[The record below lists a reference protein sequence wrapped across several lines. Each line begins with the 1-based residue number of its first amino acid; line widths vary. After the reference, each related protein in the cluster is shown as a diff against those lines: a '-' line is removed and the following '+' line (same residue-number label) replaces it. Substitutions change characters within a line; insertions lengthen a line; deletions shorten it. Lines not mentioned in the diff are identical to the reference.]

1 MAGEFTQEVA
11 SVIPVL
17 NEESTIIECLE
28 SLCNQS
34 YPKELHSIYIF
45 DGGSSDSTW
54 QLVSEFIANKD
65 PLYPEISLHK
75 NPGKYVAEARNLAL
89 EIIPNSVDYLLEI
102 IGHCTIGKNHIES
115 MIDVINDLHQSSAKP
130 VGALGVKVESRDG
143 DLGLTESW
151 IEAGLSSPLA
161 SGSGQFSNFSG
172 TEKTNV
178 PAFCLHSRKAL
189 DDVGGWD
196 TSFITSQDSDIS
208 MRMINAGYQLY
219 RTDVA
224 TVKMAKRNSLLSWG
238 KMGFRYGFWR
248 TKLLKRHRRRAS
260 LREFLPWIGMIITM
274 ALLFSG
280 VEYWYVPAGL
290 YAVVLGI
297 EGIRTT
303 IVKRNLS
310 MIVGTPLAIFILH
323 TSFSIGLIYG
333 LFGKSRSFN
342 DRESNNG
349 NLN

>member
-54 QLVSEFIANKD
+54 QLVSDYIENKD

-102 IGHCTIGKNHIES
+102 IGHCTIEKNHIES

-208 MRMINAGYQLY
+208 MRLINAGYQLY
-219 RTDVA
+219 RTDVV

-260 LREFLPWIGMIITM
+260 LREFLPWIGIIITM

-290 YAVVLGI
+290 YVVVLGI

-310 MIVGTPLAIFILH
+310 MIVGTPLAIIILH

>member
-45 DGGSSDSTW
+45 DGGSSDSTY

-115 MIDVINDLHQSSAKP
+115 MIDVINDLHKSSAKP

-219 RTDVA
+219 RTDVV

-260 LREFLPWIGMIITM
+260 LREFLPWIGIIITM

-290 YAVVLGI
+290 YVVVLGI

-310 MIVGTPLAIFILH
+310 MIVGTPLAIIILH

>member
-1 MAGEFTQEVA
+1 MAGELKQEVA

-28 SLCNQS
+28 SLCDQS

-54 QLVSEFIANKD
+54 QLISDFIANKD
-65 PLYPEISLHK
+65 PNCPEIFLHK

-102 IGHCTIGKNHIES
+102 IGHCTIENNHIES
-115 MIDVINDLHQSSAKP
+115 MIDVINDLHQSSVKP

-143 DLGLTESW
+143 NLGLTESW

-219 RTDVA
+219 RTDVVA
-224 TVKMAKRNSLLSWG
+224 VKMSKRKSLLSWA

-248 TKLLKRHRRRAS
+248 TKILKRHPKRAS

-290 YAVVLGI
+290 YAAVLSI

-303 IVKRNLS
+303 IVKQNLS
-310 MIVGTPLAIFILH
+310 MIVGIPLVIIILH
-323 TSFSIGLIYG
+323 TSFSLGLIYG
-333 LFGKSRSFN
+333 MFGKSRSFN

>member
-1 MAGEFTQEVA
+1 MAGEFKQEVA

-34 YPKELHSIYIF
+34 YPKDLHSIYIF

-54 QLVSEFIANKD
+54 QLISDFIANKD
-65 PLYPEISLHK
+65 PDYPEIFLHK

-89 EIIPNSVDYLLEI
+89 EMIPNSVDYLLEI
-102 IGHCTIGKNHIES
+102 IGHCTIEKNHIES
-115 MIDVINDLHQSSAKP
+115 MIGVISELNKSSKKP

-172 TEKTNV
+172 TEKTKV

-189 DDVGGWD
+189 DDVGGWN
-196 TSFITSQDSDIS
+196 TSFITSQDSDLS

-219 RTDVA
+219 RTDVV
-224 TVKMAKRNSLLSWG
+224 TVKMAKRKSLLSWG

-248 TKLLKRHRRRAS
+248 TKILKRHPSRVS
-260 LREFLPWIGMIITM
+260 VREFLPWIGVIIT
-274 ALLFSG
+274 LSLFFSG
-280 VEYWYVPAGL
+280 INYWYAPAGL
-290 YAVVLGI
+290 YAVVLSI
-297 EGIRTT
+297 EGIRTF
-303 IVKRNLS
+303 IVKQNLTL
-310 MIVGTPLAIFILH
+310 ILGTPLIIIILH
-323 TSFSIGLIYG
+323 TSFSLGLIYG

-342 DRESNNG
+342 DRESNHG

>member
-45 DGGSSDSTW
+45 DGGSSDSTY

-115 MIDVINDLHQSSAKP
+115 MIDVINDLHKSSAKP

-151 IEAGLSSPLA
+151 IEAGLSSSLA

-219 RTDVA
+219 RTDVVA
-224 TVKMAKRNSLLSWG
+224 VKMAKRYSLLSWG

-260 LREFLPWIGMIITM
+260 LREFLPWIGIIITM

-310 MIVGTPLAIFILH
+310 MIVGTPLAIIILH

>member
-219 RTDVA
+219 RTDVV

-274 ALLFSG
+274 GLLFSG
-280 VEYWYVPAGL
+280 VEYWYVPAVL

-310 MIVGTPLAIFILH
+310 MIVGTPLAIIILH

>member
-115 MIDVINDLHQSSAKP
+115 MIHVINDLHQSSAKP
-130 VGALGVKVESRDG
+130 VGALGVKVESRVG

-219 RTDVA
+219 RTDVV
-224 TVKMAKRNSLLSWG
+224 TVNMAKRKSLLSWG

-310 MIVGTPLAIFILH
+310 MIVGTPLAIIILH